1 MPISELKLAKEL
13 IRRPSITPKDA
24 GAINILAKKLRSLG
38 FKCQLINFKNIKNLY
53 AKLGKS
59 SPNFC
64 YAGHTDV
71 VPPGNISDWS
81 VNPFKP
87 TVKNNK
93 LIGRGAN
100 DMKASIACFVAAVSR
115 FKAKNKKF
123 NGSIS
128 LLITGD
134 EEGVAINGTK
144 RVVEYLKRKREK
156 INFCL
161 VGEPT
166 NPNKLGEMIKIGRRG
181 SITGRLT
188 ITGTQGHVAY
198 PHRANNP
205 SNTIVN
211 ILKRIKE
218 TKLDNGTKKVVK
230 YLKRKKEKINFCLV
244 GEPTNP
250 NKLGEMIK
258 IGRRGSITGRLTVIG
273 TQGHV
278 AYPHI
283 ANNPSN
289 TLVKILKK
297 IKEVK
302 LDKGTKNF
310 QPSNLEITKINIDNH
325 TDNVIPGSANAVFN
339 IRYND
344 KHSSSSLKRKL
355 NKIFRS
361 ITRKAKCKFNIKYEV
376 SGEAFLTK
384 PNKTT
389 YMIQNTIKKITGI
402 KPKLSTAGGTSDAR
416 FIRKIA
422 PCLEFGLVG
431 KTMHKI
437 DESVPL
443 PDLKKLTNI
452 YLNILENYFK

>member
-1 MPISELKLAKEL
+1 MSISELKLTKEL
-13 IRRPSITPKDA
+13 IRKPSITPKDA
-24 GAINILAKKLRSLG
+24 GAINLLAKNLRSLG
-38 FKCQLINFKNIKNLY
+38 FKCQTINFKNIKNLY

-59 SPNFC
+59 KPNFC

-71 VPPGNISDWS
+71 VPPGNIDEWS

-87 TVKNNK
+87 AVKNNK

-115 FKAKNKKF
+115 FKIKNKIFK
-123 NGSIS
+123 GSIS

-134 EEGVAINGTK
+134 EEGIAINGTK
-144 RVVEYLKRKREK
+144 RVVEYLKKRGEK
-156 INFCL
+156 INFCI

-166 NPNKLGEMIKIGRRG
+166 NPSKLGEMIKIGRRG

-188 ITGTQGHVAY
+188 IV
-198 PHRANNP
+198 
-205 SNTIVN
+205 
-211 ILKRIKE
+211 
-218 TKLDNGTKKVVK
+218 
-230 YLKRKKEKINFCLV
+230 
-244 GEPTNP
+244 
-250 NKLGEMIK
+250 
-258 IGRRGSITGRLTVIG
+258 G

-283 ANNPSN
+283 ANNPSDII
-289 TLVKILKK
+289 VKILKK
-297 IKEVK
+297 IKEIK
-302 LDKGTKNF
+302 LDNGTKNF

-325 TDNVIPGSANAVFN
+325 ADNVIPGTANAVFN
-339 IRYND
+339 IRFND

-355 NKIFRS
+355 NAIFKS
-361 ITRKAKCKFNIKYEV
+361 ISKKAKCQFNVQYEV

-389 YMIQNTIKKITGI
+389 YMIQNTIKKITKI
-402 KPKLSTAGGTSDAR
+402 KPKLSTTGGTSDAR

-443 PDLKKLTNI
+443 SDLKKLTNI

>member
-1 MPISELKLAKEL
+1 MLINELKLAKEL
-13 IRRPSITPKDA
+13 IRRPSITPNDA
-24 GAINILAKKLRSLG
+24 GAINLLVKNLKSLG
-38 FKCQLINFKNIKNLY
+38 FKCQMINFKNIKNLY

-59 SPNFC
+59 YPNFC
-64 YAGHTDV
+64 FGGHTDV
-71 VPPGNISDWS
+71 VPPGKINDWT

-87 TVKNNK
+87 RVKKNT

-115 FKAKNKKF
+115 FKTKNKKF

-134 EEGVAINGTK
+134 EEGIATNGTK
-144 RVVEYLKRKREK
+144 KVVEYLKRKR
-156 INFCL
+156 
-161 VGEPT
+161 
-166 NPNKLGEMIKIGRRG
+166 
-181 SITGRLT
+181 
-188 ITGTQGHVAY
+188 
-198 PHRANNP
+198 
-205 SNTIVN
+205 
-211 ILKRIKE
+211 
-218 TKLDNGTKKVVK
+218 
-230 YLKRKKEKINFCLV
+230 EKINFCLV

-278 AYPHI
+278 AYPHR
-283 ANNPSN
+283 ANNPLN
-289 TLVKILKK
+289 TMVNVLKT
-297 IKEVK
+297 IKEIK

-310 QPSNLEITKINIDNH
+310 QASNLEIAKINVDNH
-325 TDNVIPGSANAVFN
+325 ADNVIPGSAGAVFN
-339 IRYND
+339 IRFNN
-344 KHSSSSLKRKL
+344 KHSSNSLKRKL
-355 NKIFRS
+355 NVIFKS
-361 ITRKAKCKFNIKYEV
+361 ITKKTKCKFRVRYEV
-376 SGEAFLTK
+376 SGEPFITK

-437 DESVPL
+437 DESVPVS
-443 PDLKKLTNI
+443 DLKKLTNI
-452 YLNILENYFK
+452 YQRILENYFK